1 MRILVK
7 IRNAVGRTVSFIRLY
22 GEHFPVAMKMIFDPR
37 CRVMLIQGTTRREK
51 IPVRVLYIGRR
62 YNGEYIEKAIFDR
75 FEAVIEKRTTLF
87 GFRRHAEKL
96 ESEADLVFCD
106 IGWPY
111 HGLVNRHGGFLELP
125 DWVNMALFLEE
136 SWDETR
142 RLFHKT
148 IRRQDL
154 RYIRLEGYRA
164 ETTSDPGEIADF
176 YDRMYLPFMRSKH
189 GGSMVKAR
197 KGHFIRRGRKG
208 ALLKIL
214 KDDVMLAGGIV
225 FEEDDALFFLWI
237 GLAPECFEKPPKA
250 VISAVYYFGIQYAQ
264 EQGCEVV
271 DFTGTRAFMGDGAF
285 RFKRKWG
292 AGVSDTFSPNSIL
305 FKPQRGN
312 ETAARFCQE
321 FPMLARRRNGPEWLF
336 FCFDQP
342 VDEKRLKSYY
352 KEFECDGISRL
363 AVIDGSGRDVDLSAV
378 DLEALNTRVVRASL
392 DDFADHYRKN
402 AVE

>member
-1 MRILVK
+1 MRV
-7 IRNAVGRTVSFIRLY
+7 VGFIRLY

-37 CRVMLIQGTTRREK
+37 CRITLIDGITRREK
-51 IPVRVLYIGRR
+51 MPVKVLYIGRY

-75 FEAVIEKRTTLF
+75 FETVIEKRTTLF
-87 GFRRHAEKL
+87 SARRHAEKL
-96 ESEADLVFCD
+96 RAQADLLLCD

-111 HGLVNRHGGFLELP
+111 HGLINRNGSFLELP
-125 DWVNMALFLEE
+125 DWVNMSIFLEE
-136 SWDETR
+136 TWEETKQ
-142 RLFHKT
+142 LFHKT

-154 RYIRLEGYRA
+154 RYIRIEGYRS
-164 ETTSDPGEIADF
+164 ETTSDPKEVADF

-197 KGHFIRRGRKG
+197 KGHFVRRGRKG

-214 KDDVMLAGGIV
+214 KDDKMLAGGIV

-237 GLAPECFEKPPKA
+237 GLAPECFEHPPRA
-250 VISAVYYFGIQYAQ
+250 LISAVYYFGIQYAQ
-264 EQGCEVV
+264 EMGCEVV
-271 DFTGTRAFMGDGAF
+271 DFTGTRAFMGDGTF

-292 AGVSDTFSPNSIL
+292 AGLSDTFSPSSIL
-305 FKPQRGN
+305 FKPENGN

-336 FCFDQP
+336 LSLDQP

-363 AVIDGSGRDVDLSAV
+363 SVIDASGQAADLSAV
-378 DLEALNTRVVRASL
+378 DLESLNARVAVASL
-392 DDFADHYRKN
+392 KNFADHYRKN
-402 AVE
+402 AP